1 VFHVSRISMSSLDQ
15 GHLYSVLDLQFT
27 SIPAALAVLI
37 VGGIRLRDA
46 ARAVDIHEG
55 NLERLRMMMK

>member
-1 VFHVSRISMSSLDQ
+1 MSSLDQ